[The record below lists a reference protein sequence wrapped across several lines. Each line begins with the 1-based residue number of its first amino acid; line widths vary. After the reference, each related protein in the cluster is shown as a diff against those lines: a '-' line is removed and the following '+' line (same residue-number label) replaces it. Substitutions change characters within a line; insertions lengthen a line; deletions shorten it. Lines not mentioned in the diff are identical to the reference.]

1 MPPELW
7 ELIKSYGIASP
18 LVGFLL
24 WWGFGERA
32 DRKDA
37 QTALT
42 KVLTDQLTVARER
55 VAVDQT
61 GNQVIA
67 ALVGKLATK
76 EAS

>member
-7 ELIKSYGIASP
+7 DLVKSYGMASP

-24 WWGFGERA
+24 WWGFGERG
-32 DRKDA
+32 DRKDSQA
-37 QTALT
+37 ALV
-42 KVLTDQLTVARER
+42 KVLTDQLHVARER

-67 ALVGKLATK
+67 ALVGKLAGK
-76 EAS
+76 DAP

>member
-7 ELIKSYGIASP
+7 DLIKSYGMASP

-24 WWGFGERA
+24 WWGFGERG

-37 QTALT
+37 QNALV

-55 VAVDQT
+55 AAVDQT

-67 ALVGKLATK
+67 ALVAKLAGK
-76 EAS
+76 ETP